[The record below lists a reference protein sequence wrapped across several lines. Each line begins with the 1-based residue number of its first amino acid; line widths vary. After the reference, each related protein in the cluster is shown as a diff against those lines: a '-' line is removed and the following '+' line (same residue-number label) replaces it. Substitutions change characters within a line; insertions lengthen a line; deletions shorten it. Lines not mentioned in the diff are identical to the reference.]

1 MYNIY
6 FIFKIPWLLF
16 YLVCSRQFQLLQCT
30 NGMGKWSLFIIGR
43 LSDKRASREGLP
55 GVTRIFGPPRVSYTL
70 FLINFPIRIFFR
82 VSNFILCKYNSKIKV
97 KSVINLLQNI
107 TQIIQNIQTIVIWLC
122 IRSIIHFIRT
132 FIWHIL
138 K

>member
-1 MYNIY
+1 MTFSVLMALNLPRDV
-6 FIFKIPWLLF
+6 KPELNNN
-16 YLVCSRQFQLLQCT
+16 
-30 NGMGKWSLFIIGR
+30 NGPPNLSIFIIGR

-55 GVTRIFGPPRVSYTL
+55 GVTRKFGSQRASYSL
-70 FLINFPIRIFFR
+70 FLINFPIRIFFW
-82 VSNFILCKYNSKIKV
+82 VSNFILCKYNSNIKV
-97 KSVINLLQNI
+97 KSVINLLQNV